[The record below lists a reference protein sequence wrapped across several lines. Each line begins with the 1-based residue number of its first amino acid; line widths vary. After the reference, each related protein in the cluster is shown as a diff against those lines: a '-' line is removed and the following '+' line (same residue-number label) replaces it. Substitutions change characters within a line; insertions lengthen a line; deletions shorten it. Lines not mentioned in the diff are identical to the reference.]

1 MNGTTVAFIFLVCW
15 ALFLIGIVI
24 FVARKFANADRDRD
38 GHGDGRDDRAGNG
51 RPGGE

>member
-1 MNGTTVAFIFLVCW
+1 MNATTVAFVLLVCW

-24 FVARKFANADRDRD
+24 FVARKFALADRDRD
-38 GHGDGRDDRAGNG
+38 GDGRDDRAGKG